1 MAVMREVHYYE
12 NTIRY
17 LPEVLKTKMAMV
29 LAKRGMLSERTM
41 NLVLHKGILELD
53 LSACEVTVRGMLC
66 ICTFCPMLKTID
78 FGTSAGC
85 RSTLTSQAFCSF
97 FMQCRMLQIV
107 NLKCCTLMD
116 NNAVMCLVESCA
128 YLVCLCLA
136 GCHMISDKALH
147 SIAQKCRYLQALDLA
162 KTKVS
167 TDGLVAFKDAC
178 CSKFLKELN
187 ISHCLNVT
195 DEAVEVLFT
204 HCPRL
209 SILVFHGCPR
219 LTSHSYDVASTCAGL
234 KQISWTIY

>member
-53 LSACEVTVRGMLC
+53 LSAV
-66 ICTFCPMLKTID
+66 
-78 FGTSAGC
+78 

-97 FMQCRMLQIV
+97 FLQCRMLQIV